1 MKHARITTVV
11 LGLLLASAC
20 TAKEAP
26 SVPTGDT
33 TPTSPADAATA
44 DAGPETAA
52 PEPKK
57 DAAPPA
63 PPAGECSSS
72 ADQTA
77 CVECCSS
84 KHEDGSAVYFVAL
97 IDCMCL
103 EANCAR
109 DCATTLCDTENPKN
123 ANASCQACVQGK
135 NSACAPTIKAT
146 CTAEPD
152 CVAFDKCIGQS
163 DCAGK

>member
-1 MKHARITTVV
+1 MNHARITTVA

-20 TAKEAP
+20 TAKEVTG
-26 SVPTGDT
+26 VPAGDT
-33 TPTSPADAATA
+33 TPTAPADAAA
-44 DAGPETAA
+44 GDAGQEAAA

-57 DAAPPA
+57 DAAPP
-63 PPAGECSSS
+63 PGPVGECSSS
-72 ADQTA
+72 ADQA
-77 CVECCSS
+77 SCINCCSG
-84 KHEDGSAVYFVAL
+84 KHEDGSAVYFIAL

-109 DCATTLCDTENPKN
+109 DCATTLCDAENPKN
-123 ANASCQACVQGK
+123 ADASCQACIQGK
-135 NSACAPTIKAT
+135 NSACAATIKTT

-152 CVAFDKCIGQS
+152 CVAFDKCVGQS